1 MVHVAWDARKL
12 PDFGIG
18 SYVAA
23 LLAHIPN
30 LAPQWC
36 FAALVTHRGRELLP
50 PLPPNV
56 RIIHVE
62 AKGYSLTEQLLLP
75 PKLLALRPKL
85 VHVPHYV
92 IPWLF
97 FGKLVVTVHDII
109 HVLFPE
115 FLPSALGFAYA
126 NWMIRKAL
134 ARAQKVIAVSHA
146 TAADLVAVFG
156 ASQHKLAVIPNGVE
170 ADFFAPSAE
179 AEEATARR
187 TLGLDEPYF
196 LYVGNHKPHKNLEGV
211 LKAYQLF
218 VQQAGPGAPSLV
230 LVGGIAPDGP
240 LAAKARAMGLG
251 AKVRCL
257 GYLPRK
263 TLLAVYRGALAFV
276 YPSLYEGFGLPVLE
290 AAACGVPV
298 IASDIPAVR
307 EVLGDSVCQ
316 VSPKDVEEQ
325 VRAMRRLVEDSEL
338 RRRLS
343 ASGQQRAAAY
353 RWEATARATLEV
365 YRWVLGEA

>member
-23 LLAHIPN
+23 LLAHIPA
-30 LAPQWC
+30 LAPSWR
-36 FAALVTHRGRELLP
+36 FAALVTQRGRELLP
-50 PLPPNV
+50 SLPPNLRLV
-56 RIIHVE
+56 PAE
-62 AKGYSLTEQLLLP
+62 AKGYTLAEQLLLP
-75 PKLLALRPKL
+75 LKLLALRPKL

-92 IPWLF
+92 IPWGF

-115 FLPSALGFAYA
+115 FLPSTLGFAYA

-134 ARAQKVIAVSHA
+134 ARARKVIAVSHA

-170 ADFFAPSAE
+170 AAFFAPSHE
-179 AEEATARR
+179 AEEAATRR
-187 TLGLDEPYF
+187 RLGLFEPYL
-196 LYVGNHKPHKNLEGV
+196 LYVGNHKPHKNVEGV
-211 LKAYQLF
+211 LKAYQLL
-218 VQQAGPGAPSLV
+218 VQEAGPQVPPLV
-230 LVGGIAPDGP
+230 LVGGIAPEGP
-240 LAAKARAMGLG
+240 VAAKARTMGLG

-257 GYLPRK
+257 GYLPRQS
-263 TLLAVYRGALAFV
+263 LLAVYRGALAFV

-316 VSPKDVEEQ
+316 VNPKDVVEQ
-325 VRAMRRLVEDSEL
+325 ARAMRRLVEDSEL
-338 RRRLS
+338 RRRL
-343 ASGQQRAAAY
+343 AAAGQKRAAAF

-365 YRWVLGEA
+365 YRAVLGEL